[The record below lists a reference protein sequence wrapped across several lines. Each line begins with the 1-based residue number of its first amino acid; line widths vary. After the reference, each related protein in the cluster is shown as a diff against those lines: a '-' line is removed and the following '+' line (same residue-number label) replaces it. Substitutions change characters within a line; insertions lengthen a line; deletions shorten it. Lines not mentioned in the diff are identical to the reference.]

1 MTRNRQEL
9 PLPIRLTAHDRLQ
22 LEIKTELLSPGPT
35 NEKPAWCVDLW
46 FILPQATGIAP
57 GSYRS
62 KEFYEDLRCYTRL
75 KTPVV
80 PLRELV
86 RADGRSSPLAPLK
99 MLAHRAKGG
108 RLTGSE
114 QRTLLQESKLLSAV
128 LKSQLRDWFTAQA
141 NLEPDALQ
149 AEAAELVEMLTALVA
164 SWRESRAELDSQSLS
179 ARCRDVLSY
188 TDESLSIQVE
198 TAALDQILQ
207 LPEDARDGEVP
218 HKLKA
223 LAAAERQHRSERG
236 WRTLVDGKD
245 RGSEYI
251 DQVRLIKKYVSSVLH
266 LHVRTARWDWVARQG
281 VPAFAAGLAM
291 FWAVA
296 AQLAMFLALDM
307 QLQRGVSLGFIG
319 AFSVL
324 AVFAY
329 ILKDRIKANTV
340 SALNRRMPAVL
351 SDRRNDLFMP
361 DMDEPIGRVSERM
374 SFERSSEMPDDVQAM
389 RTASARAHLLLL
401 APQDVLRYT
410 RQIEF
415 KPRLAATL
423 FPRVDG
429 VSDILRINVW
439 RWIRTYARSRKEVP
453 YVDEHGDVQLRKLDN
468 LYFVDVIVRFQRLSP
483 SPATHLG
490 HLRLALNRRGLVGVE
505 EVAQTA

>member
-1 MTRNRQEL
+1 MTANRQEL

-22 LEIKTELLSPGPT
+22 LEIKTELLSPGST
-35 NEKPAWCVDLW
+35 NEKAAWCVDLW
-46 FILPQATGIAP
+46 FVLPQATGIAP
-57 GSYRS
+57 GSYQS

-80 PLRELV
+80 PLQELV
-86 RADGRSSPLAPLK
+86 RPDGLGSPLAPLN
-99 MLAHRAKGG
+99 MLAHRAQGG
-108 RLTGSE
+108 RLTQSE

-128 LKSQLRDWFTAQA
+128 LKSQLRDWFSAQA
-141 NLEPDALQ
+141 TLKPNALR
-149 AEAAELVEMLTALVA
+149 AKAAELEDMLGSLVA
-164 SWRESRAELDSQSLS
+164 SWRGLRAELDSQNLPE
-179 ARCRDVLSY
+179 RCRDVLSY

-207 LPEDARDGEVP
+207 LPEDMRDGEVSL
-218 HKLKA
+218 KLKA
-223 LAAAERQHRSERG
+223 LADAERQHRLERG
-236 WRTLVDGKD
+236 WRSLVDGKN
-245 RGSEYI
+245 RGSDYI
-251 DQVRLIKKYVSSVLH
+251 DQARLIKKYVSSVLH
-266 LHVRTARWDWVARQG
+266 LHLRTARWDWVARQG

-319 AFSVL
+319 TFSVL
-324 AVFAY
+324 AVAAY

-340 SALNRRMPAVL
+340 SALNRRLPAVL

-361 DMDEPIGRVSERM
+361 ELDEPVGRVSERM
-374 SFERSSEMPDDVQAM
+374 SFERSSEMPEDVQAM

-410 RQIEF
+410 RQIDL

-423 FPRVDG
+423 FPRIDG
-429 VSDILRINVW
+429 ISDILRLNVW
-439 RWIRTYARSRKEVP
+439 RWIRTYARARKEIP
-453 YVDEHGDVQLRKLDN
+453 YVDQRGDVQRRKLDN

-490 HLRLALNRRGLVGVE
+490 HFRLALNRRGLVGVE